1 MYDDLSSFSVIN
13 TGCIGYCIGIVLL
26 LTLFFSCG
34 ICNHYIFI
42 VIVFHV
48 HFRVEDILL
57 SYGNHEL
64 FTYLKDAM
72 DSPYLHGD
80 TNAQLF
86 QTLLDEGMLDPVQE
100 ENLFTPVQGMS
111 TIAQEMAEQ
120 FSRQHI
126 RSVSTIVCAVRGV
139 RGVRGVRA
147 VRVVRG
153 VRGVC
158 GIRGVCGVRG
168 FFAVRGV
175 CEKCG
180 LSSIKLTFERSENY
194 SEILA

>member
-1 MYDDLSSFSVIN
+1 MMPIYTCTYIYDDLSSFSVIN
-13 TGCIGYCIGIVLL
+13 TGCIGYYIHIVLL
-26 LTLFFSCG
+26 LTLFLICG
-34 ICNHYIFI
+34 ICDHYDIFI
-42 VIVFHV
+42 VILFLV

-64 FTYLKDAM
+64 FTYLKDAL

-86 QTLLDEGMLDPVQE
+86 QTLLDEGMLEPVQE

-126 RSVSTIVCAVRGV
+126 RSVSTVVCAVRGV
-139 RGVRGVRA
+139 C
-147 VRVVRG
+147 VV
-153 VRGVC
+153 
-158 GIRGVCGVRG
+158 RGVCGVRG

-175 CEKCG
+175 RGVCEKCG
-180 LSSIKLTFERSENY
+180 YLSSIKLTFERSENY

>member
-1 MYDDLSSFSVIN
+1 MMPIYTCTYMYDDLTSFSVIN
-13 TGCIGYCIGIVLL
+13 TGCIGYCTHIVLL
-26 LTLFFSCG
+26 LTLFLSCG
-34 ICNHYIFI
+34 ICDHYDIFI
-42 VIVFHV
+42 VILFYI

-126 RSVSTIVCAVRGV
+126 RSVSTVVCAVRGV
-139 RGVRGVRA
+139 CGVRA
-147 VRVVRG
+147 VRDVRG

-158 GIRGVCGVRG
+158 GVRAVRGVCGVRV
-168 FFAVRGV
+168 FFAVRPW
-175 CEKCG
+175 CPWC
-180 LSSIKLTFERSENY
+180 L
-194 SEILA
+194 